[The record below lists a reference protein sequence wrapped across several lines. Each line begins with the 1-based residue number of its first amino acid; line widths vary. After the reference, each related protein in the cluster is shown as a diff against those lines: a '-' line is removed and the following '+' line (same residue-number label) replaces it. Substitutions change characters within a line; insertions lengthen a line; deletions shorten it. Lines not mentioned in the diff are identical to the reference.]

1 MKIKDVASRYG
12 LNKDELETFLRKSNY
27 KSKIN
32 DGFLG
37 MTIDDG
43 ANVSALVKDFKKYEQ
58 EKANEAAR
66 LEQEMANEAARLK
79 KASDE
84 KRTALASML
93 ITSGFNFDGYTI
105 TKYSGYISGDDAIS
119 VDRGMDAGIFSA
131 GVNVKDALMEA
142 LVIIR
147 RNALAELKEAAY
159 ALGCNA
165 VIGVDFDY
173 LTLDP
178 QTANFSGG
186 TTYMPY
192 IFGVTA
198 NGNAVVIEKIEN
210 SANSIIPISQTTNTI
225 VQESPVILPKSEPIE
240 TICPKCHLPMIIQT
254 VTKGENQGKQFYVCP
269 NYKQCQQFFPVE

>member
-1 MKIKDVASRYG
+1 MKTKDIASQYG
-12 LNKDELETFLRKSNY
+12 LNKDEFETFLRESNY

-37 MTIDDG
+37 MTINDG
-43 ANVSALVKDFKKYEQ
+43 ANVSAIIKDFKKYEQ
-58 EKANEAAR
+58 EKAIEEAG
-66 LEQEMANEAARLK
+66 LK
-79 KASDE
+79 KAADE
-84 KRTALASML
+84 KRTALANML

-119 VDRGMDAGIFSA
+119 VDRGMDAGIFSSGA
-131 GVNVKDALMEA
+131 NVKDALMEA

-173 LTLDP
+173 LTLAP
-178 QTANFSGG
+178 ETANFGGG

-210 SANSIIPISQTTNTI
+210 SANSSIAISQTTNTMA
-225 VQESPVILPKSEPIE
+225 QESPVILPKSDPIQ
-240 TICPKCHLPMIIQT
+240 TICPQCHVPMIIQT
-254 VTKGENQGKQFYVCP
+254 VTKGENQGKKFGSGQIEVISGI
-269 NYKQCQQFFPVE
+269 V